1 MANVSSRQKKILD
14 LSVSVARAISGDA
27 TLNYRGERLY
37 KGDQPCYFLSAHAND
52 LTFVSRHEL
61 TKSKLA
67 MQGKID
73 SSAFRLL
80 ISDAELHYSLRPSH
94 EVERLLFDF
103 CEQVRIE
110 SQIPHY
116 LAGIQTSTRFN
127 FSYWSEQYHQ
137 NGFTESRLGMLLF
150 TLMQV
155 IYTRMIGMP
164 VSEPIAEAIESTRA
178 GIVPIIGTCLV
189 QLKKHRC
196 DQQLY
201 AAYAKELAALASELI
216 KQEQE
221 QSNNQP
227 TPTVEEDIK
236 ILAQLALIVDGDIE
250 DHDVEADITGNSK
263 AFQLAGAN
271 YQVFSREFDR
281 EVRGDTLVR
290 RALLLDLR
298 QKLTDDM
305 MARQVN
311 TRRLAAILSSIVQTP
326 QHNKRQDHLEEGVV
340 NADTLTKLVTSPLE
354 RSIFS
359 QPELGISH
367 QCAITFL
374 MDCSGSMQKHSHK
387 MSLLM
392 DTLLKSVGLADIPFE
407 ILGFTTGNWN
417 GGRVYRQWLQQGQ
430 PKHPGRLNELRHIVF
445 KDFETHWRRA
455 RLGIAS
461 LRKADIFK
469 EGIDGE
475 AVQFATQRL
484 TSQGAQRKI
493 LIIFSDG
500 CPMDTATSTANDQ
513 FYLDNHLKQTIER
526 ESHRNNIEIYGV
538 GMGIDLSPYYRNNI
552 TLDVQESCLFSL
564 CREVFGMLRKYAS

>member
-1 MANVSSRQKKILD
+1 MANVSSQQKKILD
-14 LSVSVARAISGDA
+14 LSVSVARAISGNL

-37 KGDQPCYFLSAHAND
+37 RGDQPYYFLSAHTND

-61 TKSKLA
+61 TKSKMA

-73 SSAFRLL
+73 SSALRLL
-80 ISDAELHYSLRPSH
+80 VSDAELHYSQRPNG

-110 SQIPHY
+110 SQVPHY
-116 LAGIQTSTRFN
+116 LAGIQVSTRFN
-127 FSYWSEQYHQ
+127 FCYWSEQYHQ

-150 TLMQV
+150 TLMQ
-155 IYTRMIGMP
+155 IIHSRLTGIP

-189 QLKKHRC
+189 QLKRHRL
-196 DQQLY
+196 DQRLFATYANQL
-201 AAYAKELAALASELI
+201 ATLVSELI
-216 KQEQE
+216 DQEQE
-221 QSNNQP
+221 EPNNQTIP
-227 TPTVEEDIK
+227 AVEEDIK

-250 DHDVEADITGNSK
+250 DQEYDADITGSSK
-263 AFQLAGAN
+263 AFQLAGSK

-281 EVRGDTLVR
+281 EVGAETVVR
-290 RALLLDLR
+290 QALLLELR

-326 QHNKRQDHLEEGVV
+326 QRNKRQDHLEEGIV
-340 NADTLTKLVTSPLE
+340 NANTITKLVTSPLE
-354 RSIFS
+354 RTIFS
-359 QPELGISH
+359 QPELGASH

-392 DTLLKSVGLADIPFE
+392 DTLLKSVGLTEVPFE

-417 GGRVYRQWLQQGQ
+417 GGKVYRQWLQQGQ
-430 PKHPGRLNELRHIVF
+430 PKHPGRLNELRHIIF
-445 KDFETHWRRA
+445 KDFDTHWRRA

-475 AVQFATQRL
+475 AVQFAAQRL
-484 TSQGAQRKI
+484 TAQGAQRKI
-493 LIIFSDG
+493 LIVFSDG

-513 FYLDNHLKQTIER
+513 FYLDNHLKQVIER
-526 ESHRNNIEIYGV
+526 EANRNKIEIYGV
-538 GMGIDLSPYYRNNI
+538 GMGVDLSPYYRNNI
-552 TLDVQESCLFSL
+552 ILDVQESCLFSL
-564 CREVFGMLRKYAS
+564 CREVFGVLRK